1 MIVLSDN
8 DVILK
13 LAQCDLIQY
22 LPEIIDENPN
32 DIFVSPTAKFQLLPK
47 NPEKAIKRCG
57 TKEIYERV
65 ARFLNDVQVIDE
77 IKNEQLLSE
86 LGEIPHID
94 IGEQQLLASC
104 VEKPESLFMTG
115 DKRCLK
121 AVMEHKKIV
130 ETVHARL
137 INSVITFES
146 ALLLSVKLLGFSN
159 FQTQISQHPKMD
171 GMLNLAMRSTEDKQV
186 CECLFS
192 YTREFY
198 DYLAFKDRL
207 PAQDAYLMM

>member
-22 LPEIIDENPN
+22 LPEILDENPN
-32 DIFVSPTAKFQLLPK
+32 DIYVSPTAKFQLLPK
-47 NPEKAIKRCG
+47 SPEKAIQRCG

-65 ARFLNDVQVIDE
+65 ARFLNDVRIIDE

-104 VEKPESLFMTG
+104 VEKPDSLFMTG

-121 AVMEHKKIV
+121 AVMEHQKIV
-130 ETVHARL
+130 ATVHARL
-137 INSVITFES
+137 INSVVTFES

-159 FQTQISQHPKMD
+159 FFTQIKHNPKMD
-171 GMLNLAMRSTEDKQV
+171 GMLSLAMRSTECDQV
-186 CECLFS
+186 
-192 YTREFY
+192 
-198 DYLAFKDRL
+198 
-207 PAQDAYLMM
+207 

>member
-13 LAQCDLIQY
+13 LAQCDLLQY
-22 LPEIIDENPN
+22 LPDILSENPN
-32 DIFVSPTAKFQLLPK
+32 DIYVSPTAKFQLLPK
-47 NPEKAIKRCG
+47 SPEKAIRKCG

-65 ARFLNDVQVIDE
+65 ERFLNDVRIIDE
-77 IKNEQLLSE
+77 IKNEQLLRE
-86 LGEIPHID
+86 LEEIPHID

-121 AVMEHKKIV
+121 AVMEHQNIV
-130 ETVHARL
+130 ATVHARL
-137 INSVITFES
+137 INSVVTFES
-146 ALLLSVKLLGFSN
+146 ALLLSVELLGFSN
-159 FQTQISQHPKMD
+159 FLTQIKHNPKMD
-171 GMLNLAMRSTEDKQV
+171 GMLNLAMRSTEHEQV

-192 YTREFY
+192 YTRDFY
-198 DYLAFKDRL
+198 DYLAFKERL
-207 PAQDAYLMM
+207 PAQNADRLM

>member
-22 LPEIIDENPN
+22 LPEILDENPN
-32 DIFVSPTAKFQLLPK
+32 DIYVSPTAKFQLLPK
-47 NPEKAIKRCG
+47 SPEKAIQRCG

-65 ARFLNDVQVIDE
+65 ARFLNDVRIIDE

-104 VEKPESLFMTG
+104 VEKTDSLFMTG

-121 AVMEHKKIV
+121 AVMEHQKIV
-130 ETVHARL
+130 ATVHARL
-137 INSVITFES
+137 INSVVTFES

-159 FQTQISQHPKMD
+159 FFTQIKHNPKMD
-171 GMLNLAMRSTEDKQV
+171 GMLSLAMRSTECDQV
-186 CECLFS
+186 CGCLFS
-192 YTREFY
+192 FTREFY
-198 DYLAFKDRL
+198 DYLAFKERL
-207 PAQDAYLMM
+207 PPQNAYS